1 MYREGELAIQLV
13 VVLGVEGV
21 DNNIKCIEWQAVDND
36 EDDYATTELYKR
48 TSRRSSV
55 APAAAEAIA
64 QAPAPVQEGVFARGC
79 ASWLDRCLGAAVLY
93 RWNCGTSKI
102 TRLSFCHCA
111 GVGEGV
117 SG

>member
-1 MYREGELAIQLV
+1 MKMIMLLQ
-13 VVLGVEGV
+13 
-21 DNNIKCIEWQAVDND
+21 
-36 EDDYATTELYKR
+36 LYKR

-55 APAAAEAIA
+55 APAAAIA
-64 QAPAPVQEGVFARGC
+64 KAPAPVQEGVFARGC

-117 SG
+117 LGVNGLSLRANTIYNAL

>member
-1 MYREGELAIQLV
+1 MYREGELAIQL

-64 QAPAPVQEGVFARGC
+64 QAPAPSSTRRGVR
-79 ASWLDRCLGAAVLY
+79 
-93 RWNCGTSKI
+93 
-102 TRLSFCHCA
+102 
-111 GVGEGV
+111 
-117 SG
+117 